1 MGFRGSRES
10 HGSPRRESA
19 GIGESGRG
27 YCWGWFIGDFFDE
40 VKIRDLESDH
50 IYTRHL
56 SRLSPI
62 LSEFQGKEIEMQLF
76 VNII

>member
-1 MGFRGSRES
+1 MGLRGS
-10 HGSPRRESA
+10 HGSQGFPRRGSS
-19 GIGESGRG
+19 GIGESGGG
-27 YCWGWFIGDFFDE
+27 YGWGWFIGDFFDE